1 MRGYKLLVWGSI
13 VASASSLI
21 PVCYSVV
28 ASAADRPPAAAGSKP
43 ALLYTVPQDGAGNDD
58 IPSSSRLVR
67 DILAQR
73 SNEDVI
79 ICIAGCRPGAD
90 RVIYSQP
97 IDPVPAKAA
106 PVAEAQPAATPA
118 PAAEPAKDAAKADT
132 PAAAD
137 AAAGGAGH
145 MEPTAAPTDTLGPN
159 SGETEAEKPSEAP
172 PAEQPAEQPSE
183 EPSEQPPSGA
193 GEGNGQ

>member
-21 PVCYSVV
+21 PVCWSVV
-28 ASAADRPPAAAGSKP
+28 ASAADGPAAAAGSKP
-43 ALLYTVPQDGAGNDD
+43 SLLYTVPQDGAGNED
-58 IPSSSRLVR
+58 IPASSRLVR

-97 IDPVPAKAA
+97 ADPVPAKAA

-118 PAAEPAKDAAKADT
+118 PAGEPAKDAAKTDT

-137 AAAGGAGH
+137 AATGAGH

-159 SGETEAEKPSEAP
+159 SGPAEAEQPSEAPSAEP
-172 PAEQPAEQPSE
+172 PAEQPSGEI
-183 EPSEQPPSGA
+183 SEQPPSGP
-193 GEGNGQ
+193 GDDNGQ